1 MREARLTVT
10 INVFAS
16 QAMPRASWL
25 ILQTFMHFELGGKR
39 ELDLPAMSH
48 DHTSQQSKAIWAIN
62 LHPVGLHYYA
72 GVVDNAEEL
81 LESHKVATQSSF
93 GTRIS
98 TKKATSHVPGP
109 ANKEN

>member
-1 MREARLTVT
+1 
-10 INVFAS
+10 
-16 QAMPRASWL
+16 
-25 ILQTFMHFELGGKR
+25 
-39 ELDLPAMSH
+39 MSH
-48 DHTSQQSKAIWAIN
+48 DHTSQQSKPVWATN

-93 GTRIS
+93 GTRTS

-109 ANKEN
+109 ANKENCDPQEELELLLQ